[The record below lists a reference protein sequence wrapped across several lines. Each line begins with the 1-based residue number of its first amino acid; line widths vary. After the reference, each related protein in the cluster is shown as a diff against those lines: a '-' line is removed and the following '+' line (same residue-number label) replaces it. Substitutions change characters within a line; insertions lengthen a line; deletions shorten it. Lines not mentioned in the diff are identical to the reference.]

1 MRFVSY
7 ADIAVKIVFIIVII
21 MMNRQNELLLK
32 ETQTREKR
40 PAQLCNHVQTD
51 RQTDK
56 RK

>member
-7 ADIAVKIVFIIVII
+7 ADIAVKIVFIIIII
-21 MMNRQNELLLK
+21 MMNRQNELLLS

-40 PAQLCNHVQTD
+40 PAKLCNHVQTD